1 MDQHETLHDRL
12 RVHDRYQLELKL
24 EYGVLPAQKAHYQV
38 DMYLSLPASLGVN
51 NTSLPSERFFLDVK
65 EYVRLKTP
73 PFALGKILH
82 DKESP
87 LRHLQTLAQAKGT
100 SYRKLKDTC
109 NWVGVTVRSSIRDYC
124 IKLDTTLADDGYSG
138 ATDKKVEAYIENVSA
153 ILEKY
158 RGLHKQ
164 LDNIETYTMVDE
176 LMSVQAERGATELF
190 TALLTHKKAAASRKK
205 LSAFAEAEAAY
216 RKRQEYLTILAPDS
230 DNETFATRLSIL
242 KKSVASVLHLESNTK
257 KEGQNIEHML
267 SAVAAGI
274 SMVIATLIAFYY
286 QVKYG
291 NFTMPFFISLVVGY
305 MFKDRIKEVTR
316 HFLVKKARRRL
327 YDRRIVIRNPNNEYV
342 GQMRE
347 KVSFLKNHID
357 PHIFEGVRP
366 ELLKGNREILKF
378 SKMVYVDAG
387 TAARYQDFKI
397 QAISDI
403 TRIDIRQFLKKMTEP
418 SRTRQV
424 IYGNVLKEY
433 SVKRVYSIP
442 VVVVFTLNNSTALR
456 HFTLILE
463 RDGINRLETEDQ

>member
-1 MDQHETLHDRL
+1 MDQQEILHDRL

-38 DMYLSLPASLGVN
+38 DMYLSLPSSLGVDS
-51 NTSLPSERFFLDVK
+51 TSHPSERFFRDVK

-73 PFALGKILH
+73 PFLLTAIL
-82 DKESP
+82 DNKESP
-87 LRHLQTLAQAKGT
+87 LRHLQSLIEADDT

-109 NWVGVTVRSSIRDYC
+109 KWVGVTVRGSIRDYC
-124 IKLDTTLADDGYSG
+124 VGLNAALSEGVYSNTTDEQV
-138 ATDKKVEAYIENVSA
+138 ATFIDASSAIFKKYRSMAKQLHSIEAY
-153 ILEKY
+153 K
-158 RGLHKQ
+158 
-164 LDNIETYTMVDE
+164 MVDE

-190 TALLTHKKAAASRKK
+190 ASLLPYKKADASRKK

-216 RKRQEYLTILAPDS
+216 RKQQSYLTVLEPAS
-230 DNETFATRLSIL
+230 NNEAFATRLSIL

-274 SMVIATLIAFYY
+274 SMIIATLIAFYY

-291 NFTMPFFISLVVGY
+291 NFTVPFFISLVVGY

-327 YDRRIVIRNPNNEYV
+327 YDRRIIIRNPNNEYV

-347 KVSFLKNHID
+347 KLSYLKNGSVD
-357 PHIFEGVRP
+357 SQIFTGVRP
-366 ELLKGNREILKF
+366 ELLKGNRQILKF

-387 TAARYQDFKI
+387 TAGRYQDFKI

-424 IYGNVLKEY
+424 IYGNKLQEY

-442 VVVVFTLNNSTALR
+442 VVVAFTLNNTTALR
-456 HFTLILE
+456 HFTLVLE
-463 RDGINRLETEDQ
+463 RDGINRLEAEE